1 MSRYHDGFLTRAR
14 YACTIMRI
22 LIAEDDKP
30 IAAALKASLVECGH
44 AVDSVDNGVA
54 AEHALSSEAY
64 DLLVL
69 DLGLPRMDGQ
79 QVLRQ
84 ARARGSDLAV
94 MVVTARDGVAERIQ
108 VLDSGADD
116 FLVKPFVLAEFV
128 ARVRALL
135 RRRAN
140 GGAPEV
146 LLGRLRIQ
154 VDARRVWLD
163 GEALD
168 LTAREYSL
176 LEALFARQHH
186 VVSRAQ
192 LIEALCD
199 WEQDLTDNG
208 LDISIHR
215 LRRKLRDSGV
225 QVRTIRGLGYLL
237 EESKDDDAGV
247 KAR

>member
-1 MSRYHDGFLTRAR
+1 
-14 YACTIMRI
+14 MRI

-44 AVDSVDNGVA
+44 AVDNVDNGVA
-54 AEHALSSEAY
+54 AEHALCTQAY

-128 ARVRALL
+128 ARARALL

-146 LLGRLRIQ
+146 SIGRLRIQ
-154 VDARRVWLD
+154 VDARRAWLD
-163 GEALD
+163 GEALA

-176 LEALFARQHH
+176 LEALFARQHR

-192 LIEALCD
+192 LIQALCD

-225 QVRTIRGLGYLL
+225 RVRTIRGLGYLL
-237 EESKDDDAGV
+237 EESTDDDAGV
-247 KAR
+247 RAR

>member
-1 MSRYHDGFLTRAR
+1 
-14 YACTIMRI
+14 MRI

-44 AVDSVDNGVA
+44 AVDSVVDGIA
-54 AEHALSSEAY
+54 AEHALCSEAY

-69 DLGLPRMDGQ
+69 DLGLPRMEGN

-84 ARARGSDLAV
+84 ARARGSDIAV

-116 FLVKPFVLAEFV
+116 YLVKPFVLAEFV
-128 ARVRALL
+128 ARARALL

-140 GGAPEV
+140 GGVPEISV
-146 LLGRLRIQ
+146 GRLRIN
-154 VDARRVWLD
+154 VGARRVWLD
-163 GEALD
+163 EEPLD

-176 LEALFARQHH
+176 LEALFARHQH

-192 LIEALCD
+192 LMEALCD

-208 LDISIHR
+208 LDISVHR

-225 QVRTIRGLGYLL
+225 QIRTIRGLGYLL
-237 EESKDDDAGV
+237 EESKAEDVGT
-247 KAR
+247 RSH

>member
-1 MSRYHDGFLTRAR
+1 MDNRDGFLTRAR

-30 IAAALKASLVECGH
+30 IAAALKAH

-54 AEHALSSEAY
+54 AEHALCSEAY

-69 DLGLPRMDGQ
+69 DLGLPRMEGQ

-128 ARVRALL
+128 ARARALL

-140 GGAPEV
+140 GGATEV

-154 VDARRVWLD
+154 VGAPAGRRLRC
-163 GEALD
+163 
-168 LTAREYSL
+168 TARVRRPRRCRRCRRH
-176 LEALFARQHH
+176 ARTPP
-186 VVSRAQ
+186 A
-192 LIEALCD
+192 
-199 WEQDLTDNG
+199 TP
-208 LDISIHR
+208 
-215 LRRKLRDSGV
+215 
-225 QVRTIRGLGYLL
+225 
-237 EESKDDDAGV
+237 
-247 KAR
+247 